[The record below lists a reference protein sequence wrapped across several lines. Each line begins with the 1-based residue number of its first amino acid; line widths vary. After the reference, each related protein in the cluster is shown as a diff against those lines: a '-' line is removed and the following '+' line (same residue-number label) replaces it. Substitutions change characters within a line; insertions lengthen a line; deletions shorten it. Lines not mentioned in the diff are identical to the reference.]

1 MKMIFAAIVALCLVA
16 TIVLFFVANRVDYL
30 RRVKGWNGTPFGK
43 SEYSA
48 SKKQS
53 RLMRTTCFVLLG
65 VAGLAAY
72 GYFVFG

>member
-1 MKMIFAAIVALCLVA
+1 MKVIFAAVIALSLVTTVALYFL
-16 TIVLFFVANRVDYL
+16 ANRVDYL
-30 RRVKGWNGTPFGK
+30 RRVKGWNGTKFGK
-43 SEYSA
+43 SEYST

-53 RLMRTTCFVLLG
+53 RFIRTTCFVLLG

>member
-1 MKMIFAAIVALCLVA
+1 MKIIFAAIVALCLLTA
-16 TIVLFFVANRVDYL
+16 IVLFFVANRVDHV
-30 RRVKGWNGTPFGK
+30 RRVKGWNGTKFGT

-53 RLMRTTCFVLLG
+53 RFLRTTCFVLLG
-65 VAGLAAY
+65 VAVLAAY

>member
-1 MKMIFAAIVALCLVA
+1 MKPVFEAIIALCLLTTV
-16 TIVLFFVANRVDYL
+16 VLFFMANRVDHL

-43 SEYSA
+43 TEYSA

-53 RLMRTTCFVLLG
+53 RWMRTTCLVLLG
-65 VAGLAAY
+65 VAGLAVY

>member
-1 MKMIFAAIVALCLVA
+1 MLTLVRGS
-16 TIVLFFVANRVDYL
+16 LPYL

-53 RLMRTTCFVLLG
+53 RLLRTTCFVLLG
-65 VAGLAAY
+65 LAGMAAY

>member
-1 MKMIFAAIVALCLVA
+1 MKLIFAAIMGLSLLTTV
-16 TIVLFFVANRVDYL
+16 VLYFVANRVDYL
-30 RRVKGWNGTPFGK
+30 RRVKGWNGTKFGK
-43 SEYSA
+43 SEYSG

-53 RLMRTTCFVLLG
+53 RFLRTTCFVLIG

>member
-1 MKMIFAAIVALCLVA
+1 MKPVFEAIVALCLLA
-16 TIVLFFVANRVDYL
+16 TAVLFVMANRVDYL

-43 SEYSA
+43 TEYSA

-53 RLMRTTCFVLLG
+53 RRLRTTCFVLLA

>member
-1 MKMIFAAIVALCLVA
+1 MKLIFAAIIALCLLT

-30 RRVKGWNGTPFGK
+30 RRVKGWNGTKFAK

-53 RLMRTTCFVLLG
+53 RFLRMTCFVLLG
-65 VAGLAAY
+65 VAGLAVY
-72 GYFVFG
+72 GFFVFG

>member
-1 MKMIFAAIVALCLVA
+1 MIFAAIVVLCLVA

-53 RLMRTTCFVLLG
+53 RLLRTTCFVLLA
-65 VAGLAAY
+65 VAGIAAY

>member
-1 MKMIFAAIVALCLVA
+1 MIFAAIVALCLLA

-53 RLMRTTCFVLLG
+53 RFMRTTCFVLLG
-65 VAGLAAY
+65 LACMAAY

>member
-1 MKMIFAAIVALCLVA
+1 MKIIFAAIVALCLLT

-30 RRVKGWNGTPFGK
+30 RRVKGWNGIKFGK

-53 RLMRTTCFVLLG
+53 RFLRTTCFVLLG

>member
-1 MKMIFAAIVALCLVA
+1 MKLIFAAIVALCLLT

-30 RRVKGWNGTPFGK
+30 RRVKGWNGVPFGK
-43 SEYSA
+43 TEYSA

-53 RLMRTTCFVLLG
+53 RFLRTACFVLLG
-65 VAGLAAY
+65 AAGLAAY

>member
-1 MKMIFAAIVALCLVA
+1 MKMIFAAIIALCLVA

-53 RLMRTTCFVLLG
+53 RLMRTTCFVLLA
-65 VAGLAAY
+65 VAGLAVY